1 MDEDKLKINLNIV
14 GCALPSIVIDRQD
27 EYFYRQAAKAIPSVL
42 AYYKEAYKGL
52 SEQEHYYM
60 ALVHFAANMF
70 CQLDNNETEPL
81 VAQMKEAVRLIEEK
95 LDVKAAS

>member
-14 GCALPSIVIDRQD
+14 GCALPSIEIDRQD
-27 EYFYRQAAKAIPSVL
+27 EYFYRQAAKAIPSIL

-60 ALVHFAANMF
+60 ALVHFAANMY
-70 CQLDNNETEPL
+70 CQIDRNETKPFVDEMRRL
-81 VAQMKEAVRLIEEK
+81 TALIEDR
-95 LDVKAAS
+95 LAR